1 MEAGRQAHSTLEES
15 WKISSETQTGLWIN
29 GLECQNENSV
39 GIREFLMDLDEE
51 NDIVKIVENTHLG
64 LGRGL

>member
-1 MEAGRQAHSTLEES
+1 MEAGRQAHSTLEEC
-15 WKISSETQTGLWIN
+15 WKIN

-39 GIREFLMDLDEE
+39 GEFLMVLDEE